1 MAKQE
6 SINEMELDT
15 VDFCSKCYSLKIK
28 YEDSIGMDC
37 CEDCGCT
44 DFKTASFDEWEKLYK
59 EGYIIVADRYTTSNG
74 VHQCSKL
81 PKEEWNDFMDWLY
94 DFEYSKMGIPA
105 PDGVIYLNMSPEHF
119 SRIKKAIEK

>member
-6 SINEMELDT
+6 NINEMELDT

-44 DFKTASFDEWEKLYK
+44 DFKKHPL
-59 EGYIIVADRYTTSNG
+59 
-74 VHQCSKL
+74 
-81 PKEEWNDFMDWLY
+81 
-94 DFEYSKMGIPA
+94 
-105 PDGVIYLNMSPEHF
+105 MSGR
-119 SRIKKAIEK
+119 SCIKKGMVINMLKRLETLGSHLYFRCQMIN